1 MARGL
6 IRKEIRDVRGWQ
18 TVRLPLVPIGL
29 ALQAA
34 GYAKVQ
40 QVGNT
45 ADAFQMRLTG
55 AGRRWLRGEHDS
67 PGS

>member
-1 MARGL
+1 MGT
-6 IRKEIRDVRGWQ
+6 IRDSIKDVRGWQ
-18 TVRLPLVPIGL
+18 TVRLPLVPIGV

-45 ADAFQMRLTG
+45 PDAFQCRLTG
-55 AGRRWLRGEHDS
+55 AGRRWLRGE
-67 PGS
+67 PV